1 MKKRSKRGVE
11 KDGYIRQI
19 DWELR
24 PGGMLVQKRDSGD
37 ASSGP
42 MIKIKVSHD
51 SYYHDVTVHCRSTF
65 GDLKRVLAN
74 ETGLEPK
81 AQRLLYRGKEKDD
94 VECLHIAGVKDM
106 SKIMLLEDPAS
117 KEKKLEEMNK
127 NQGILKA
134 YEEVAK
140 VRAQVDKLSQK
151 VAICCLTKFVLCVA
165 SYKLINLSITLDC
178 GYGDNTLQWYQGRR
192 YGDCGLNRVAHGGV
206 AQIGFH

>member
-1 MKKRSKRGVE
+1 MK
-11 KDGYIRQI
+11 
-19 DWELR
+19 
-24 PGGMLVQKRDSGD
+24 
-37 ASSGP
+37 
-42 MIKIKVSHD
+42 
-51 SYYHDVTVHCRSTF
+51 

-151 VAICCLTKFVLCVA
+151 VAICCLTKFFFFFLCMV
-165 SYKLINLSITLDC
+165 SYKLISLSITVDC
-178 GYGDNTLQWYQGRR
+178 
-192 YGDCGLNRVAHGGV
+192 
-206 AQIGFH
+206 

>member
-1 MKKRSKRGVE
+1 MK
-11 KDGYIRQI
+11 
-19 DWELR
+19 
-24 PGGMLVQKRDSGD
+24 
-37 ASSGP
+37 
-42 MIKIKVSHD
+42 
-51 SYYHDVTVHCRSTF
+51 

-151 VAICCLTKFVLCVA
+151 VAICCLTKFFFFFLCME
-165 SYKLINLSITLDC
+165 SYKLISLSITVDC

-192 YGDCGLNRVAHGGV
+192 
-206 AQIGFH
+206 